1 MINEC
6 LIIGQESI
14 DRSELN
20 LSIHIADVLP
30 SLVADRTRIKQIIL
44 NVLSKSS
51 KFTLKGGSSEV
62 RATINVLGQRKIV
75 VKNTDFGIAEEDIL
89 LVFQPFGQA
98 RENFA
103 NTYEGTYLGLLAV
116 NHLTEMHQVRIELKS
131 LLNQGTC
138 VTLCFPESLI
148 ESVLKA

>member
-1 MINEC
+1 M
-6 LIIGQESI
+6 IIGQESI

-75 VKNTDFGIAEEDIL
+75 VKNTGFGIAEEDIL
-89 LVFQPFGQA
+89 VRFVGMAADSAFG
-98 RENFA
+98 
-103 NTYEGTYLGLLAV
+103 V
-116 NHLTEMHQVRIELKS
+116 S
-131 LLNQGTC
+131 
-138 VTLCFPESLI
+138 
-148 ESVLKA
+148 

>member
-1 MINEC
+1 MV
-6 LIIGQESI
+6 QERI

-62 RATINVLGQRKIV
+62 RATINDFGQHKTV
-75 VKNTDFGIAEEDIL
+75 VKDTGFGIAKEDIP

-98 RENFA
+98 RENFI
-103 NTYEGTYLGLLAV
+103 NTHEGKYFGLLLV
-116 NHLTEMHQVRIELKS
+116 NHLMEMHQGTIELKS
-131 LLNQGTC
+131 LLHQGTC
-138 VTLCFPESLI
+138 VTLCFPESLTQ
-148 ESVLKA
+148 SVLKA

>member
-14 DRSELN
+14 DHSELN
-20 LSIHIADVLP
+20 LSIHIVDIIH
-30 SLVADRTRIKQIIL
+30 SLIAYRTWIKQIRL

-75 VKNTDFGIAEEDIL
+75 VKNTGFGIAEEDII

-98 RENFA
+98 RENFV
-103 NTYEGTYLGLLAV
+103 NTYEGTYLGPLAV

-148 ESVLKA
+148 KRVLKA

>member
-1 MINEC
+1 M
-6 LIIGQESI
+6 IIGQESI

-20 LSIHIADVLP
+20 LSIHTADVLP
-30 SLVADRTRIKQIIL
+30 SLVADRTQIKQIIL

-75 VKNTDFGIAEEDIL
+75 VKNTGFGIAEEDIP
-89 LVFQPFGQA
+89 LVSQPF
-98 RENFA
+98 RPTWENF
-103 NTYEGTYLGLLAV
+103 TFTHEGKYLGLLSV
-116 NHLTEMHQVRIELKS
+116 NHLMKMHQGTIELKS
-131 LLNQGTC
+131 QLDQGTC

-148 ESVLKA
+148 QSVLKA

>member
-1 MINEC
+1 MV
-6 LIIGQESI
+6 QWRI

-62 RATINVLGQRKIV
+62 RATINDFGQHKTV
-75 VKNTDFGIAEEDIL
+75 VKDTGFGIAKEDIP
-89 LVFQPFGQA
+89 LVFQSFGQA
-98 RENFA
+98 RENFI
-103 NTYEGTYLGLLAV
+103 NTHEGKYFGLLLV
-116 NHLTEMHQVRIELKS
+116 NHLMEMHQGTIELKS
-131 LLNQGTC
+131 LLHQGTC
-138 VTLCFPESLI
+138 VTLCFPESLTQ
-148 ESVLKA
+148 SVLKA

>member
-1 MINEC
+1 M
-6 LIIGQESI
+6 IIGQENI

-30 SLVADRTRIKQIIL
+30 SLVADRTWNKQIKL

-75 VKNTDFGIAEEDIL
+75 VKNTGFGIAEEDII

-103 NTYEGTYLGLLAV
+103 NTYEGTYLGLLSV
-116 NHLTEMHQVRIELKS
+116 NHLMEMHQGRIELKS
-131 LLNQGTC
+131 QLNQGIC

-148 ESVLKA
+148 ESVLNS